1 MVFPNITRKCKFKLS
16 EKSDVN
22 GVVIDLNKLEVGVLY
37 VPAAQNFK
45 AIDWFSLI
53 YNTNEKQWY
62 LFLRQSK
69 NTVSDPSPHAAKD
82 LAEFCE
88 KMENAL
94 SECSLPKVC
103 LLISP
108 KVDDKLENLPLL
120 LKDNENCVLL
130 DAKVLQSF
138 FGEQFS
144 ASLKWTLK
152 RVEGR
157 RGGTRLIVER
167 LETR

>member
-69 NTVSDPSPHAAKD
+69 NIVSDPSPHAAKD

-108 KVDDKLENLPLL
+108 KVDDKL
-120 LKDNENCVLL
+120 ENCVLL